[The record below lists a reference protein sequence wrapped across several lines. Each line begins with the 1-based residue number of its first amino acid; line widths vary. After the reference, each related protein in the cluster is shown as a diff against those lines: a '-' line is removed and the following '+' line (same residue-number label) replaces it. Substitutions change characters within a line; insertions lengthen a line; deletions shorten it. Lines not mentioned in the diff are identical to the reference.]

1 MSCILSR
8 LECQVT
14 LSEVLADILALSAS
28 LTSDVLAK
36 FTDETIGLF
45 TQKKRSVLSRRRVLG
60 TALVLSRNKD

>member
-8 LECQVT
+8 LECHVT

-45 TQKKRSVLSRRRVLG
+45 T
-60 TALVLSRNKD
+60 

>member
-1 MSCILSR
+1 MSYILFR

-14 LSEVLADILALSAS
+14 LSEVLADISALSAS
-28 LTSDVLAK
+28 LISGVLAK

-45 TQKKRSVLSRRRVLG
+45 TQKKMSVLSMRRVFG